1 MLNLDANALK
11 CWHSY
16 KRKNATWGRT
26 FGSPVPIMCFVWA
39 IQCYTRKLRFISQWL
54 NYNVALW
61 YRYGLWL
68 GFQNQRLRCT
78 MQNMF
83 TLHRLSLEYLLPICE
98 QGRNPSPTMCL
109 SHRRHH
115 SYWSFEVG
123 ISFDVSLYCR
133 LGLDPKMLAKILN
146 MSSGRCW
153 SSEVYNPCPGVL
165 DGVPSSNQYK
175 GGFGTALMTKVI
187 LLQGKLWN
195 SSLMTNLAI
204 KTMIQGWVVETPIG
218 SECYIGIKD
227 SGSWRSRSTPTT
239 ISSPLYR
246 ALPARIFKLI

>member
-11 CWHSY
+11 CWHPY
-16 KRKNATWGRT
+16 KRKNATWERT

-68 GFQNQRLRCT
+68 GFQNQRLHCT

-83 TLHRLSLEYLLPICE
+83 TLHRLSLEYLLPICG
-98 QGRNPSPTMCL
+98 QGRNPSPYPYQSPAMCL
-109 SHRRHH
+109 SHRRRH

-175 GGFGTALMTKVI
+175 GGFGTALMTKVSP
-187 LLQGKLWN
+187 LQQPVQGRLWN
-195 SSLMTNLAI
+195 SPHD
-204 KTMIQGWVVETPIG
+204 QGKSPPATSTREALEQP
-218 SECYIGIKD
+218 
-227 SGSWRSRSTPTT
+227 SWPR
-239 ISSPLYR
+239 
-246 ALPARIFKLI
+246 